1 MKRYRLSDLGKQPG
15 RHVLAGLL
23 EGQWLVRGGLSFHA
37 PGFRTHDDEPIHTH
51 ETQEAFCIM
60 QGRGILELN
69 GQEIPVQAGDV
80 IIIEPGE
87 NHHLISSEDEPIINL
102 WLHAG
107 DEPHPNQRAEEPS
120 RGS

>member
-1 MKRYRLSDLGKQPG
+1 MRRFRFSDLGKQPG

-23 EGQWLVRGGLSFHA
+23 EGEWLNHGGLSFHPA
-37 PGFRTHDDEPIHTH
+37 GFRTHGEEAVHTH
-51 ETQEAFCIM
+51 ETQEAFCIL
-60 QGRGILELN
+60 QGRGILELD
-69 GQEIPVQAGDV
+69 GEKIPVQAGDV

-107 DEPHPNQRAEEPS
+107 EEPHPNQR
-120 RGS
+120 